1 MDIKQ
6 KLSSMKESL
15 KRTQDSYTR
24 NKGVYDSK
32 LQELKKDF
40 GYNSLDEAKE
50 ALAKMKKKSVVMQKR
65 LEESVS
71 DFEEKYKDLLA

>member
-6 KLSSMKESL
+6 KLSAMKDSL

-40 GYNSLDEAKE
+40 GYSNLDEARG
-50 ALAKMKKKSVVMQKR
+50 ALAKMKKKSVVLEKR
-65 LEESVS
+65 LDEAVN
-71 DFEEKYKDLLA
+71 DFEEKYKGLLV

>member
-6 KLSSMKESL
+6 KLSTMKDSL
-15 KRTQDSYTR
+15 KRTQDNYIR

-40 GYNSLDEAKE
+40 GYNNLDEARE

-71 DFEEKYKDLLA
+71 DFEEKYKGLLR